1 MAIREYIGAR
11 YVPIFDGDWD
21 ITKTYE
27 PLVIVNYQGNS
38 FTSKKYVPSGV
49 QITDTDYWAES
60 GNYSQQI
67 EQLRQE
73 LNAAMQEIA
82 DLQEIATDPIAI
94 EHGGTGSS
102 TASDAR
108 TALGAL
114 GTTGGT
120 MTGSVNYKS
129 DVIDRDGAN
138 PSSTQISPYVIFTD
152 KDGQRIGIVRS
163 ERNTNGVENLAIG
176 TFNTKTGD
184 GTEVDNWLRIGVN
197 TNGARS
203 VSISDSAAWVAGLGI
218 TPSAIGAVPLM
229 TSLTSSDDLDTMR
242 TPGIWRTQSS
252 ENLPSGALQDMSWSI
267 VEVLFIGT
275 TILQRVTTYNKIW
288 FRTGNLSAWQGWQL
302 VTSTP
307 VS

>member
-27 PLVIVNYQGNS
+27 PLIIVNYQGNS

-49 QITDTDYWAES
+49 QITNTEYWAES

-82 DLQEIATDPIAI
+82 DLQEIANA
-94 EHGGTGSS
+94 
-102 TASDAR
+102 
-108 TALGAL
+108 ALS
-114 GTTGGT
+114 TTGGT
-120 MTGSVNYKS
+120 MNGSVNFKS

-138 PSSTQISPYVIFTD
+138 PSSTQLSPSIIFTD

-163 ERNTNGVENLAIG
+163 ERAASGVENLAIG
-176 TFNTKTGD
+176 TFNVKTGD

-242 TPGIWRTQSS
+242 TPGIWRTQGSS
-252 ENLPSGALQDMSWSI
+252 DLPSGALQDMTWAI

-275 TILQRVTTYNKIW
+275 TILQRVTTYNKMW
-288 FRTGNLSAWQGWQL
+288 FRTGNLSTWQGWQL